1 MFRVIQKVCGSF
13 KEFQRL
19 TEVCRGSRRVILVYS
34 EFQRVSVRFKR
45 FTEVYRGLQ
54 RVSESFR
61 EVQEVCGGLQ
71 RFIKDFQTV

>member
-1 MFRVIQKVCGSF
+1 MAQLKLAFFDTV
-13 KEFQRL
+13 
-19 TEVCRGSRRVILVYS
+19 TNMP

-61 EVQEVCGGLQ
+61 EIQEV
-71 RFIKDFQTV
+71 